1 MNSFKS
7 FDPLKVKLNANSE
20 AQVNALRREIEN
32 ILKSYVGWYDPFCEV
47 IQNAID
53 SVEKRS
59 QLSENYQPSVW
70 ITIDIKNNQLV
81 VTDNGVGLTQQQFE
95 QFLAPYFSFKS
106 GDTRGRKGAG
116 ATYLAYGFNYIQ
128 VSTKTE
134 HYKAIGKMID
144 AKTWVDD
151 DNPAANPE
159 VIEDLGGSVDEKFD
173 EIDNGVSI
181 CIKFGKKTYPG
192 NLNWI
197 QTSDAASW
205 LKILRVKTAIGAIF
219 KNDKINIYVKVID
232 KEGKITEEKTT
243 KIEYLW
249 THQITQKS
257 ASLRQINA
265 KRDELYSKG
274 KDPDDLPSSLKN
286 LEVIYDIWNHTELAK
301 ILKLEGEDLEICKKY
316 TPFVYGGYVFSTKKW
331 EQFNNSLNLRS
342 KTRILYGGIQ
352 IAANNMPQGELI
364 QIPLTRNIGRQNNAH
379 ILIHFSNYEPDLGR
393 KGFKHEIVDFSKNV
407 ASKLVEILFKR
418 HKCLRPTTGARADLL
433 RQESI
438 EDWKIELIDYEKNN
452 PLKLCNENFF
462 LPTNILSITSIPS
475 REQDVIALFNQL
487 IAGGVIRGIK
497 IMSTNERFTYDG
509 LYRVVIC
516 QPTEHHIYNAKINP
530 LGILEEIVLGYTKKI
545 PFLSYPKVLEYKYS
559 LDGLIENIES
569 GTKNSNDIGLVVV
582 WETGD
587 LWKEHY
593 KLTSLLDVDNLSS
606 RQYHGV
612 THTITNLNT
621 GQQEM
626 DLIVLEEL
634 LEYLNDPEQ
643 SQIKQVQKYEYDY

>member
-1 MNSFKS
+1 
-7 FDPLKVKLNANSE
+7 
-20 AQVNALRREIEN
+20 
-32 ILKSYVGWYDPFCEV
+32 
-47 IQNAID
+47 
-53 SVEKRS
+53 
-59 QLSENYQPSVW
+59 
-70 ITIDIKNNQLV
+70 
-81 VTDNGVGLTQQQFE
+81 
-95 QFLAPYFSFKS
+95 
-106 GDTRGRKGAG
+106 
-116 ATYLAYGFNYIQ
+116 
-128 VSTKTE
+128 
-134 HYKAIGKMID
+134 
-144 AKTWVDD
+144 
-151 DNPAANPE
+151 
-159 VIEDLGGSVDEKFD
+159 
-173 EIDNGVSI
+173 
-181 CIKFGKKTYPG
+181 
-192 NLNWI
+192 
-197 QTSDAASW
+197 
-205 LKILRVKTAIGAIF
+205 
-219 KNDKINIYVKVID
+219 
-232 KEGKITEEKTT
+232 
-243 KIEYLW
+243 
-249 THQITQKS
+249 
-257 ASLRQINA
+257 
-265 KRDELYSKG
+265 
-274 KDPDDLPSSLKN
+274 
-286 LEVIYDIWNHTELAK
+286 
-301 ILKLEGEDLEICKKY
+301 
-316 TPFVYGGYVFSTKKW
+316 
-331 EQFNNSLNLRS
+331 
-342 KTRILYGGIQ
+342 
-352 IAANNMPQGELI
+352 MPQGELI

-438 EDWKIELIDYEKNN
+438 EDWKIELIDYEKKN
-452 PLKLCNENFF
+452 PLKLFNENFF
-462 LPTNILSITSIPS
+462 LPTNMISVTSIPS

-516 QPTEHHIYNAKINP
+516 QPTEHHIYDAKINP
-530 LGILEEIVLGYTKKI
+530 LGILEEIVLNYTKKL

-634 LEYLNDPEQ
+634 LDYLNDPEQ